1 MVGAVGVGMATTE
14 STTNGRP
21 TSGPGTAPPP
31 PPVFTDRDFW
41 HGSELDVGAYL
52 DRLGLSGDLP
62 PTLDTLTAVHR
73 AHLAAIPFENLQLL
87 LDRPV
92 PLDVPSLTDKMVRHH
107 RGGYCYEQNLLLAAA
122 LDRLGFTLTAFSAR
136 VSVGGDGRPRPS
148 THALLKVEPDG
159 SPWLVDVGFG
169 GGGLLEPFPFVDGH
183 QTSQDGWDLRL
194 DRISE
199 VGEEEWLLRSFD
211 GKEWRNLYSFTTAGN
226 LPQDYAIFSHYLT
239 THPRSPF
246 RSRLMAARTIG
257 GTRYSLTDTTLTVER
272 VGTDRKDPGV
282 GPEREV
288 RELRVEELG
297 EVLREVFDI
306 RLDQGERGVVEERV
320 RGFLGV

>member
-1 MVGAVGVGMATTE
+1 MSTTE
-14 STTNGRP
+14 KTTP
-21 TSGPGTAPPP
+21 GPRDPAPPP
-31 PPVFTDRDFW
+31 GPVFTDRDFW
-41 HGSELDVGAYL
+41 HGADLDLDAYL
-52 DRLGLSGDLP
+52 DRVGLPADLP

-92 PLDVPSLTDKMVRHH
+92 PLDVPSLTDKMVHHH
-107 RGGYCYEQNLLLAAA
+107 RGGYCYEQNLLLAAV

-136 VSVGGDGRPRPS
+136 VLMGGDGRPRPS
-148 THALLKVEPDG
+148 THALSRVDLEG
-159 SPWLVDVGFG
+159 ASWLVDVGFG
-169 GGGLLEPFPFVDGH
+169 GGGPLEPFPFVDGH

-194 DRISE
+194 DRIAE

-239 THPRSPF
+239 SHPRSPF
-246 RSRLMAARTIG
+246 RSRLMAARTVG
-257 GTRYSLTDTTLTVER
+257 GTRHVLNDTTLTVER
-272 VGTDRKDPGV
+272 VGADRKDPGGA

-288 RELRVEELG
+288 RELRVEEVG
-297 EVLREVFDI
+297 KVLQEIFGI
-306 RLDQGERGVVEERV
+306 HLDQREREVVEERV
-320 RGFLGV
+320 RGFLEM